1 MVLLGRIELPAS
13 PLPRV
18 RSTTELQQHGKEA
31 RAIGYR
37 GALVKRAAARQASGM
52 SEKDRKP
59 TREERL
65 AAQLRE
71 NLRRRKAQARA
82 QRQPDDGLP
91 KPPERG

>member
-1 MVLLGRIELPAS
+1 MGEHNDKA
-13 PLPRV
+13 
-18 RSTTELQQHGKEA
+18 
-31 RAIGYR
+31 
-37 GALVKRAAARQASGM
+37 
-52 SEKDRKP
+52 

-82 QRQPDDGLP
+82 QRKPDDGLP